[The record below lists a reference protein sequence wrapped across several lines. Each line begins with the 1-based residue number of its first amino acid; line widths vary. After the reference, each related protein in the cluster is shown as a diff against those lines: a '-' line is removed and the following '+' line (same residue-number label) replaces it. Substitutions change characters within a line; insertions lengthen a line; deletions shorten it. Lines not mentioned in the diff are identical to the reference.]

1 VTLHTGVRERG
12 RILTLVVILAEV
24 PGGRISV
31 QCDVCVPPVLTVGSP
46 AQLARLGWSLRSAGQ
61 PVDACLNCTAH
72 LAPRQRVPRADAVP
86 STPDPERMPNVIVI
100 GAMKAGTTSMHNYL
114 DVHPDVA
121 VSAEKEMRFF
131 SDPRALDWLGRYQ
144 EHFPAGTRY
153 RVESSPHY
161 TKLPVV
167 PGVVDRMADLV
178 PDARLIYLVRD
189 PVERIVAEY
198 VEQVQWHAAYG
209 TLEEELADAA
219 DPANALVAS
228 SRYATQLEEFLRRYP
243 REQVLVLDLADL
255 GTDVVGTMARVFS
268 FLDLDAPTAS
278 AEDYGRHNTRE
289 EKYQV
294 PGWLLRLR
302 RGPLLRAFRRLP
314 AGPRRMISM
323 AAWRRSGNLVERPTL
338 TPETEA
344 RLHAALRPEMT
355 RFAAATGIDFTAA
368 E

>member
-1 VTLHTGVRERG
+1 M
-12 RILTLVVILAEV
+12 VILAEA
-24 PGGRISV
+24 PGGLISV

-46 AQLARLGWSLRSAGQ
+46 AHLSRLGWTLRSAGQ

-86 STPDPERMPNVIVI
+86 ATPDPARMPNVIVI

-114 DVHPDVA
+114 DIHPDVA
-121 VSAEKEMRFF
+121 VSTEKEMRFF
-131 SDPRALDWLGRYQ
+131 SDPGALDWVGRYQ
-144 EHFPAGTRY
+144 EHFPVGTRY

-161 TKLPVV
+161 TKFPVV

-189 PVERIVAEY
+189 PIERILAEY
-198 VEQVQWHAAYG
+198 VEQVQWHAAHG
-209 TLEEELADAA
+209 SLADELADAA
-219 DPANALVAS
+219 DPAHATMAS
-228 SRYATQLEEFLRRYP
+228 SRYATQLEEFLRRFP
-243 REQVLVLDLADL
+243 REQILVVDLAEL
-255 GTDVVGTMARVFS
+255 GADVTATMARVFA
-268 FLDLDAPTAS
+268 FLDLTPPPATAD
-278 AEDYGRHNTRE
+278 DYGRHNTRE

-302 RGPLLRAFRRLP
+302 RGPLLRAFRKLP

-344 RLHAALRPEMT
+344 LLKELLAPEAQRLREL
-355 RFAAATGIDFTAA
+355 TGQAFDHWSV
-368 E
+368 